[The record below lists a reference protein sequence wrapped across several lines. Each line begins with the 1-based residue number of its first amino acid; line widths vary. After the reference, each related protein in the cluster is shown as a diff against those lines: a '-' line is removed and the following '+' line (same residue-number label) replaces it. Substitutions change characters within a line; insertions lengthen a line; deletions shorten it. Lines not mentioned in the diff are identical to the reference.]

1 MTALSAFDPEELAL
15 LNRTPTAV
23 AIAAAYAQ
31 PDGVISL
38 MREMQAGIR
47 AAKEAATAFPDNE
60 LIQAL
65 AEAMQEDEGDG
76 DVEAAGDAGEAE
88 PNEVMEER
96 NPNLAAESAI
106 ELSQSSM
113 AILEE
118 RATIEERIEFKHWL
132 FAIADQVT
140 LAAKSGGFLGLG
152 GTRVT
157 DQEAAFLERLKEA
170 LGIE

>member
-1 MTALSAFDPEELAL
+1 MTALSTFDGDELAL

-31 PDGVISL
+31 PDGVVSL

-65 AEAMQEDEGDG
+65 ADAMQDDDPTE
-76 DVEAAGDAGEAE
+76 DVEAAGDAGETE

-106 ELSQSSM
+106 ELSQASM
-113 AILEE
+113 AILSE

-140 LAAKSGGFLGLG
+140 RAAKSGGFLGLG
-152 GTRVT
+152 GQRVT
-157 DQEAAFLERLKEA
+157 NEEAVFLAHLKDA
-170 LGIE
+170 LGID